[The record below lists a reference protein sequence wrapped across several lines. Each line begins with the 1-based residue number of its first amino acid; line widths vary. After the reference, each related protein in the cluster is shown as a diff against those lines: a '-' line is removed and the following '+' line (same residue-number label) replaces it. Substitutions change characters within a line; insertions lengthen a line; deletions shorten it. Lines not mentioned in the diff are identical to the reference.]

1 MQRDDGAPAGPPRLP
16 VTVVAGFAGAGKSAL
31 IGHWLRSR
39 PPGERWALLA
49 NASAV
54 EPGAGRYRVVGG
66 CACCTAQTSA
76 RTALVRL
83 LREGP
88 WDRLVVELDGA
99 AQPATLVDLLRAP
112 PFDALL
118 WVDGIVSVVDATRP
132 GPFETEPMH
141 PLARAQVE
149 VSTRIVLN
157 YADRL
162 TEARR
167 AALLRRLADAP
178 PFGRPVDRL
187 DTSPSG
193 QPADRFDG
201 SGSGQPDDWFG
212 GSGSGQ
218 PVDWFGAPVLGHS
231 VDGPGDAAPA
241 IVEWRWPADQVFDRR
256 RLQALVAGW
265 AAHRVANRTADRVAN
280 RTADRAANG
289 AANRAA
295 DHIIDGPLARAV
307 GVFRT
312 ERDWYQWRFGNGQS
326 SFEACAYRLENRLQ
340 LEFDAAM
347 PLAALRA
354 VIGADLAGAR
364 IAPSGDASHGAPG
377 SVRVR

>member
-1 MQRDDGAPAGPPRLP
+1 MIAQQGVRRQRDDVAPGGPPRLP

-31 IGHWLRSR
+31 IDHWLRSR

-66 CACCTAQTSA
+66 CACCSAQTSA

-88 WDRLVVELDGA
+88 WNRLVVELDGA
-99 AQPATLVDLLRAP
+99 AQPAALVDLLRTP

-118 WVDGIVSVVDATRP
+118 LVDGIVSVVDATRP

-157 YADRL
+157 HADRL

-178 PFGRPVDRL
+178 PFGRPVDPF

-193 QPADRFDG
+193 QPTDRF
-201 SGSGQPDDWFG
+201 
-212 GSGSGQ
+212 
-218 PVDWFGAPVLGHS
+218 GALLPGPS
-231 VDGPGDAAPA
+231 ADGPGDAAPP
-241 IVEWRWPADQVFDRR
+241 IVEGRWPADQVFDRR
-256 RLQALVAGW
+256 RLQVHVAGW
-265 AAHRVANRTADRVAN
+265 AADRT
-280 RTADRAANG
+280 
-289 AANRAA
+289 
-295 DHIIDGPLARAV
+295 IDGPLVRAV

-340 LEFDAAM
+340 LEFGAATS
-347 PLAALRA
+347 LAARRA
-354 VIGADLAGAR
+354 ALDADLAGAR
-364 IAPSGDASHGAPG
+364 IALSGDASHGARG